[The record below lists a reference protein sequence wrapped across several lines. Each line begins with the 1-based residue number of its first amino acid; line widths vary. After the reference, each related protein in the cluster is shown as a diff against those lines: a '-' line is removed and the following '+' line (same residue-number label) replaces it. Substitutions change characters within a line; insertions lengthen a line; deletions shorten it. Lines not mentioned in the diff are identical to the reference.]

1 MRLEA
6 LLVQS
11 KKVLSEFRMSPFKLY
26 MRANSYDP
34 IGIMTKKVHKYDSGW
49 GTMRVWAV
57 GITFDEGGKAK
68 RFEEPLDRKNRR
80 TGELEDIVQMENQ
93 MILITARTSED
104 LDDDNDENFQYL
116 MPPHQSNR
124 IKDSMDRISERD
136 RIINDLE
143 KKVAEISQLRDYY
156 QREAE
161 SSGSEIRMLK
171 AKVGHISERLSD
183 SEQQAYHYRTLVKED
198 HANSLEHEGFMDEK
212 MNTARQRGTFTAK
225 DSADVILDAAKRQKA
240 AQTQM
245 TGLGVGTMSPEFAT
259 KADVA
264 NMERRIQETIR
275 NALSTKQKVFPE
287 EPKSESPP
295 RSDEIMKMPKKE

>member
-1 MRLEA
+1 MRLET

-11 KKVLSEFRMSPFKLY
+11 RKILDEFRMSPFKLY

-34 IGIMTKKVHKYDSGW
+34 VGIMTKRVHKYDSSW
-49 GTMRVWAV
+49 GSMRVWAV
-57 GITFDEGGKAK
+57 GMTLDEKPK
-68 RFEEPLDRKNRR
+68 KFEEPLDRKNRR

-124 IKDSMDRISERD
+124 VKDAMDRISERD

-143 KKVAEISQLRDYY
+143 KKVGESAQQRDYY

-161 SSGSEIRMLK
+161 SAGGEIRMLK
-171 AKVGHISERLSD
+171 AKVSHISERLAD
-183 SEQQAYHYRTLVKED
+183 SEQQAYHYRTLVKQD
-198 HANSLEHEGFMDEK
+198 HSSSLEHEGFMDEK
-212 MNTARQRGTFTAK
+212 MNTARNRGAFEAK
-225 DSADVILDAAKRQKA
+225 DSADVITDAAKRQKT
-240 AQTQM
+240 AQQQM
-245 TGLGVGTMSPEFAT
+245 TGLGAGMMSPEFAT

-264 NMERRIQETIR
+264 NIERRILETVR
-275 NALSTKQKVFPE
+275 NVLETKPRVSPQ
-287 EPKSESPP
+287 EPKSETPP
-295 RSDEIMKMPKKE
+295 RSDEILKMKKD

>member
-1 MRLEA
+1 MRLES

-11 KKVLSEFRMSPFKLY
+11 KKVMNEFRMSPFKLY

-57 GITFDEGGKAK
+57 GLTFDNK

-80 TGELEDIVQMENQ
+80 TGDQEDLIQMENQ
-93 MILITARTSED
+93 MILITARVSED

-116 MPPHQSNR
+116 IPPHQANR
-124 IKDSMDRISERD
+124 VKDAMDRISERD

-143 KKVAEISQLRDYY
+143 KKVGEISQLRDYY

-171 AKVGHISERLSD
+171 AKVGHVSERLSD
-183 SEQQAYHYRTLVKED
+183 SEQQAYHYRTLVKKD
-198 HANSLEHEGFMDEK
+198 HVSSLEEEGFMDEK
-212 MNTARQRGTFTAK
+212 MNNARNRGGFEGK
-225 DSADVILDAAKRQKA
+225 DSADVILEAAKKQKG
-240 AQTQM
+240 AQQQM
-245 TGLGVGTMSPEFAT
+245 VGLGVGTMSPEFAT
-259 KADVA
+259 RADVA
-264 NMERRIQETIR
+264 NMERRIMEMIR
-275 NALSTKQKVFPE
+275 NALSTTKKPSSPE
-287 EPKSESPP
+287 EPRSESPP
-295 RSDEIMKMPKKE
+295 RADEILKMPQKRE